1 VEKILEILQE
11 DSRATIKEISIM
23 LGETEEEVKNKIKE
37 LEEQNIILKY
47 TTVINEEEWKENE
60 VTAFIELDVTIE
72 RGKGYDAIAERI
84 YRFKEVKSLYLLSG
98 KYDLLL
104 VVEGESLE
112 TIAYFVAEK
121 LATLDYVNATDSH
134 FLMKKYKENGVAMV
148 PRNKKDT
155 RIKVSP

>member
-1 VEKILEILQE
+1 MEKILEILQE